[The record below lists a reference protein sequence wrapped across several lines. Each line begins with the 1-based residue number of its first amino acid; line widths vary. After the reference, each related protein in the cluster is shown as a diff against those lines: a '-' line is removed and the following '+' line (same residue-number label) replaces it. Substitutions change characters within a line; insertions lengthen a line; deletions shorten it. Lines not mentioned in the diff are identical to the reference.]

1 MTTSSQECSPAVSPV
16 PQIRSFPH
24 RIIRPLADK
33 EAIQRNFV
41 TLPNRAA
48 NFSNRNL
55 TLNER
60 FGIIERGYYLES
72 HPDDIPC
79 ELEEHRL
86 VNLVPLTKQATLEE
100 VMAELAEATAKR
112 NESKKKRTSV
122 SPNPCE
128 STASSP

>member
-1 MTTSSQECSPAVSPV
+1 MTTSSQECTPVSSPV
-16 PQIRSFPH
+16 PPARFLPS

-48 NFSNRNL
+48 NFSRRNL

-60 FGIIERGYYLES
+60 FGIIERGYFLEA
-72 HPDDIPC
+72 HPDDIPS
-79 ELEEHRL
+79 ELEEPRR

-100 VMAELAEATAKR
+100 VIAELTEATAKR
-112 NESKKKRTSV
+112 KEQKPKRNSI
-122 SPNPCE
+122 SPNPG
-128 STASSP
+128 ASSSSS

>member
-48 NFSNRNL
+48 NFSSTFFL
-55 TLNER
+55 LIT
-60 FGIIERGYYLES
+60 F
-72 HPDDIPC
+72 
-79 ELEEHRL
+79 
-86 VNLVPLTKQATLEE
+86 
-100 VMAELAEATAKR
+100 EA
-112 NESKKKRTSV
+112 RTDQTMGNGV
-122 SPNPCE
+122 HFVQ
-128 STASSP
+128 